1 MDNEIKNDKVQI
13 SKSEANELKE
23 TSKPINTTKTIIA
36 EDVYDFSII
45 ADTDLITEQFYEDS
59 IKRRPAYPW
68 ETNYSLKKTKTKQKE
83 ITDEKLE
90 TEKTVITEME
100 IPRKRL
106 KRAAKLKN
114 VREMAP
120 QHEPVKIQAR
130 LVASSNQTENTFVYS
145 DTRVKNRI
153 KPFEAP
159 SRQSSF
165 PSPAAKSTNENEA
178 TWLQRKKLVLQLY
191 KRAGLNPVEVA
202 GIFGNYHKET
212 GGKFNP
218 LAHNKLDEN
227 GYPSLGIAQWN
238 GEFFPPSKSK
248 NADVV
253 FNYVGRTIEQQVNF
267 SLTKWG
273 GFKTYRKNVAGVTDP
288 GHAGYL
294 FARDAEICWGCNK
307 GQRVYYNEPKFRA
320 YERSSYAKDYYK
332 RFNNPSDPLYWNK
345 N

>member
-1 MDNEIKNDKVQI
+1 MDNEIKSDKVQI

-23 TSKPINTTKTIIA
+23 TSKPINTKKTIIA

-68 ETNYSLKKTKTKQKE
+68 ETNYSLKKTKPKQKE
-83 ITDEKLE
+83 ITDETVE
-90 TEKTVITEME
+90 TEKTVITETE

-130 LVASSNQTENTFVYS
+130 LVASSQATEVTYGYS
-145 DTRVKNRI
+145 DTRVRNKINRYE
-153 KPFEAP
+153 PT
-159 SRQSSF
+159 SNQSSYQQ
-165 PSPAAKSTNENEA
+165 PMGKSTAENQQPVAE
-178 TWLQRKKLVLQLY
+178 RKKLCLQLL
-191 KRAGLNPVEVA
+191 KRGGLNPVEVA
-202 GIFGNYHKET
+202 GIFGNFHKET
-212 GGKFNP
+212 GGGFSP
-218 LAHNKLDEN
+218 TAHNKRDTN
-227 GYPSLGIAQWN
+227 GYPSMGLAQWN
-238 GEFFPPSKSK
+238 GKFFGKSK
-248 NADVV
+248 NPEVI
-253 FNYVGRTIEQQVNF
+253 FNVIGRTIPEQINYC
-267 SLTKWG
+267 LTKWR
-273 GFKTYRKNVAGVTDP
+273 GFRTYRQKVAGVTSP

-294 FARDAEICWGCNK
+294 FARVAEICWGCNLGEK
-307 GQRVYYNEPKFRA
+307 IYYSEKKYRA
-320 YERSSYAKDYYK
+320 YERSSYAIDYHK